1 MGNPDQLTRRRRST
15 TTAQRAA
22 QRTAE
27 PRTQH
32 KTPQTSAQPAGKTWR
47 RTVLYGAGTLSML
60 LISMVSSLSLWI
72 ALPYAFLDW
81 SPTLVT
87 SGSMEP
93 LVSPGDVVMLR
104 PVSPDELVP
113 NTVVLYD
120 RPDTGRVLHRILEQ
134 MPDGTFRTGGDANS
148 VPDSSFV
155 HLEDIKGAAV
165 LAVPWVGRPSL
176 WLAQG
181 RYGLLGAAA
190 ALLVVVLRLAPR
202 SFDPSFDPWAS
213 GSRINPAEVLLG
225 RTGGNP
231 ADRRA
236 SAGLHL
242 LPATLH
248 ATVLE
253 RLNAQSAAAARRTA
267 HLLEGLS

>member
-1 MGNPDQLTRRRRST
+1 MGNPDQLTRRRRSS

-22 QRTAE
+22 GRSTERPVPDRA
-27 PRTQH
+27 P
-32 KTPQTSAQPAGKTWR
+32 SAQPAGKPWR

-72 ALPYAFLDW
+72 ALPLLFLHW

-93 LVSPGDVVMLR
+93 LVSPGDVVMIR
-104 PVSPDELVP
+104 PVAPEELVP
-113 NTVVLYD
+113 NSVVLYD

-148 VPDSSFV
+148 VPDSAFV
-155 HLEDIKGAAV
+155 HLENIKGAAV

-176 WLAQG
+176 WFAQG
-181 RYGLLGAAA
+181 RYGLLAAA
-190 ALLVVVLRLAPR
+190 AGVLLVVLRLAPR
-202 SFDPSFDPWAS
+202 SFDPAFDPWAS
-213 GSRINPAEVLLG
+213 GRRINPAEVLLG
-225 RTGGNP
+225 RAVGDP

-236 SAGLHL
+236 TAGAHL
-242 LPATLH
+242 LPVTLH
-248 ATVLE
+248 AAVLE
-253 RLNAQSAAAARRTA
+253 RLNAQSSAARLRTV